1 MRLLATITVVLVT
14 VSGCGLFRSEP
25 GAPEITNDFLAKL
38 ASGDVQG
45 AAGMT
50 DNPNEAKETL
60 DKFRGA
66 VKPEGLTSKV
76 DQIRKNG
83 ETASE
88 ASVTLDWDLGK
99 NRHWVYPTKFDVRQE
114 GDTWKVHWSSAVAH
128 PKLSPQQSVQVTE
141 LKPDPAPVLD
151 RDGTPL
157 LAPERVVSVLL
168 VAKEAGD
175 VAAVSKALADA
186 LNPLDKA
193 ITQQT
198 IADGVGKTP
207 DGQAY
212 QVAALRD
219 PDYQSVKPKI
229 YELPGVRFTAQT
241 SLLAPSRTFGS
252 QVLPAVRKLV
262 ENDIAGQS
270 GFRVATV
277 DAQGTEVDELHSKSP
292 EPAKAVNVALSRAI
306 QTAAEDAVE
315 PVQQATMLVAI
326 QPSTG
331 DILAV
336 AQNDAADA
344 QGALALTGR
353 FPPGSTMKSV
363 SALAAL
369 QSGKV
374 NAETPVPC
382 PGKTTI
388 DGRRI
393 VPNSSEFDKGTI
405 PFRSAFAFSCNT
417 TFAQLAVDMPADL
430 LTNTSQSVG
439 LGADFDIPGLTTIT
453 GSVPPAADVV
463 ERAEDAFG
471 QGKVLASPFGMAL
484 VGASIAKG
492 SMPVPQ
498 LVRGKETKTDK
509 QPTPPPATA
518 LDPVRQMMREV
529 IDYGTAPQLKPFGD
543 VRGKTGTAQ
552 FGDGV
557 HSHGWFMG
565 YRGDLAFATLVLSA
579 ETSTPAVEVAARFL
593 KAVP

>member
-1 MRLLATITVVLVT
+1 MLVT
-14 VSGCGLFRSEP
+14 VSGCGLFESEP
-25 GAPEITNDFLAKL
+25 GPPEITNDFLAKL

-50 DNPNEAKETL
+50 DNPNDAKETL
-60 DKFRGA
+60 EKFRGA
-66 VKPEGLTSKV
+66 LKPEGLSTKV

-83 ETASE
+83 ELASE
-88 ASVTLDWDLGK
+88 ASVTFDWNLGK
-99 NRHWVYPTKFDVRQE
+99 NRHWTYPTKFDVRQE
-114 GDTWKVHWSSAVAH
+114 GDTWKVHWAPSVAH
-128 PKLSPQQSVQVTE
+128 PKLTPQQSVKLTE
-141 LKPDPAPVLD
+141 LTPDPAPVLD

-175 VAAVSKALADA
+175 VGAVSKALADA

-198 IADGVGKTP
+198 ITDGAGKTP
-207 DGQAY
+207 EGQAY

-219 PDYQSVKPKI
+219 ADYQSVKPKI
-229 YELPGVRFTAQT
+229 YELPGVRFSTQT
-241 SLLAPSRTFGS
+241 SLLAPSRNFGT
-252 QVLPAVRKLV
+252 QVLPAVRKLM
-262 ENDIAGQS
+262 ENDVAGNA
-270 GFRVATV
+270 GFRVSTV
-277 DAQGTEVDELHSKSP
+277 DAQGTEVEELHSKAP
-292 EPAKAVNVALSRAI
+292 EPAKAVNIALSRAI
-306 QTAAEDAVE
+306 QAAAEDAVE
-315 PVQQATMLVAI
+315 PLPQPTILVAI

-336 AQNDAADA
+336 AQNDPADA

-353 FPPGSTMKSV
+353 FPPGSTLKAV
-363 SALAAL
+363 SALAAIE
-369 QSGKV
+369 SGKV
-374 NAETPVPC
+374 TAETPLPC

-393 VPNSSEFDKGTI
+393 VPNSNEFDKGTI

-430 LTNTSQSVG
+430 LTNAGLSLG
-439 LGADFDIPGLTTIT
+439 LGVDFDVAGLTTIT
-453 GSVPPAADVV
+453 GSLPPATDVV

-484 VGASIAKG
+484 VSASIAKG

-498 LVRGKETKTDK
+498 LVRGKETKADK
-509 QPTPPPATA
+509 QPAAPPAAA

-529 IDYGTAPQLKPFGD
+529 VDYGTAPQLKPYGD

-565 YRGDLAFATLVLSA
+565 YRGDLAFATLVLSG

>member
-1 MRLLATITVVLVT
+1 VRLLATITVLLVT
-14 VSGCGLFRSEP
+14 VSGCGLFKSEP

-66 VKPEGLTSKV
+66 LKPEGLSSKV

-83 ETASE
+83 DTASE
-88 ASVTLDWDLGK
+88 ASVSLDWDLGK
-99 NRHWVYPTKFDVRQE
+99 NRHWTYSTKFDVRQE
-114 GDTWKVHWSSAVAH
+114 SGAWKVHWASSVAH
-128 PKLSPQQSVQVTE
+128 PKLAPQQSIKVTE

-157 LAPERVVSVLL
+157 LAPERVVSVML

-193 ITQQT
+193 ITLQT
-198 IADGVGKTP
+198 ITEGVAKTP
-207 DGQAY
+207 EGQAY

-229 YELPGVRFTAQT
+229 YELPGVRFSSQT

-252 QVLPAVRKLV
+252 QVLPAVRKLI
-262 ENDIAGQS
+262 ENDIAGHE
-270 GFRVATV
+270 GFRVSTV
-277 DAQGTEVDELHSKSP
+277 DAQGAEVDELTSKAP
-292 EPAKAVNVALSRAI
+292 EPARAVNIALSRAI

-315 PVQQATMLVAI
+315 PMTQPTVLVAI

-336 AQNDAADA
+336 AQNDLADA
-344 QGALALTGR
+344 QGALSLTGR
-353 FPPGSTMKSV
+353 FPPGSTMKAV
-363 SALAAL
+363 SAVAAL

-374 NAETPVPC
+374 TADTPLPC

-430 LTNTSQSVG
+430 LTNAGLSLG
-439 LGADFDIPGLTTIT
+439 LGVDFDIAGLTTIT
-453 GSVPPAADVV
+453 GSVPPATDVV

-484 VGASIAKG
+484 VAASIAKG

-498 LVRGKETKTDK
+498 LVRGKESKADK
-509 QPTPPPATA
+509 QPTAPTA
-518 LDPVRQMMREV
+518 AVLDPVRQMMREV
-529 IDYGTAPQLKPFGD
+529 VDYGTAPQLKPYGD

-565 YRGDLAFATLVLSA
+565 YRGDLAFATLVLGADS
-579 ETSTPAVEVAARFL
+579 STPAVDVAVRLL